1 MITVND
7 LTKEFFVNKK
17 SNIPFFKKKGTIK
30 AVNNISFEC
39 KPGRIFGLIGPNGAG
54 KTTVLRMLVGMLK
67 PTKGNISI
75 CNIDINT
82 NPEEAKKKIGF
93 MSMNTGLYVRLTTNE
108 LIKYFADLYNVKNKD
123 YEERK
128 NYLFEK
134 LDMNE
139 MGNRIISKL
148 STGMQQKVSIVRTL
162 IHDPDVIIF
171 DEATTGLDVKTS
183 QAIVNLLQEFKEQ
196 GKTIIFSTH
205 RINEI
210 KTLCDDIAI
219 IEKGKLKYT
228 GTYENFISQMK
239 EKTFENELIRLIEN

>member
-1 MITVND
+1 MIIVKD
-7 LTKEFFVNKK
+7 LSKKFYLTKKT
-17 SNIPFFKKKGTIK
+17 SIPFFKKKESIT
-30 AVNNISFEC
+30 AVNNVCFTCE
-39 KPGRIFGLIGPNGAG
+39 PGKIFGLIGPNGAG
-54 KTTVLRMLVGMLK
+54 KTTILRMLVGMLK
-67 PTKGNISI
+67 PSKGNVSI
-75 CNIDINT
+75 CNIDMHK
-82 NPEEAKKKIGF
+82 NPEDAKKKIGF
-93 MSMNTGLYVRLTTNE
+93 MSMNTGLYERLTTNE
-108 LIKYFADLYNVKNKD
+108 IIKYFADLYEVDEND
-123 YEERK
+123 YIERK
-128 NYLFEK
+128 KYLFDK
-134 LDMNE
+134 LKMNS
-139 MGNRIISKL
+139 MSDRNIGKL

-219 IEKGKLKYT
+219 IEQGTLKYT